1 MNNDD
6 YVKQYIAQVN
16 TELQNKTLELCSL
29 RAQLQLANEMI
40 AKLQSSQEE
49 SEVYTSAD

>member
-1 MNNDD
+1 MDNDD

-16 TELQNKTLELCSL
+16 TELQTKTLELCSL
-29 RAQLQLANEMI
+29 KAQLQLANEKI
-40 AKLQSSQEE
+40 AILQASQEE